1 MRLADF
7 ESMVSRMATEL
18 PDEFLEGVAEIA
30 VVPQTIPHPDRP
42 DVYTLGECIPLPT
55 PTAGSSVEAVQSR
68 VVLYF
73 GSFAAV
79 ARDNP
84 DFNWRTEAWETL
96 VHEIRH
102 HVEWRA
108 GAPNLEDM
116 DEAVE
121 ANYAR
126 LAGERFDPAFYQAG
140 EQISEGVFQVE
151 DDYFI
156 EATVGEIPAAVEF
169 DWNGVKYQ
177 VNVPAGLTPP
187 IFVSALGLDDPP
199 AGEVVVV
206 VLARR
211 QWWQVFRP
219 EAPAQLELPARRVD
233 R

>member
-1 MRLADF
+1 
-7 ESMVSRMATEL
+7 MVSRMATEL
-18 PDEFLEGVAEIA
+18 PEEFLDGVAEIA
-30 VVPQTIPHPDRP
+30 VVPQTIAHPDRP
-42 DVYTLGECIPLPT
+42 DVYTLGECVPLPAA
-55 PTAGSSVEAVQSR
+55 PVGGSPEAVQSR

-84 DFNWRTEAWETL
+84 DFDWRTEAWETL
-96 VHEIRH
+96 VHEVRH

-108 GAPNLEDM
+108 GAPNLEDL

-126 LAGERFDPAFYQAG
+126 LAGEPFDPVFYRSG
-140 EQISEGVFQVE
+140 EKVAEGVFQVE

-156 EATVGEIPAAVEF
+156 EVTVGEIPAAAEF
-169 DWNGVKYQ
+169 QWNGVKYRL
-177 VNVPAGLTPP
+177 NVPAGVSPP
-187 IFVSALGLDDPP
+187 ILVSVLGLDDPP

-206 VLARR
+206 VLSRR

-219 EAPAQLELPARRVD
+219 EAPAQLELSAQRVD
-233 R
+233 

>member
-18 PDEFLEGVAEIA
+18 PEEFLDGVAEIA
-30 VVPQTIPHPDRP
+30 VVPHTVPHPDRP
-42 DVYTLGECIPLPT
+42 DVYTLGECIPIPT
-55 PTAGSSVEAVQSR
+55 HGSSPEAVQSR

-79 ARDNP
+79 ARNNP

-126 LAGERFDPAFYQAG
+126 LAGERFDPAFYRSG

-169 DWNGVKYQ
+169 AWNGVKYE
-177 VNVPAGLTPP
+177 VNVPAGHAPP
-187 IFVSALGLDDPP
+187 ILVSVLGLDDPP
-199 AGEVVVV
+199 EGEVVLV

-219 EAPAQLELPARRVD
+219 ETPAQLELPARRVD
-233 R
+233 P